1 MSEEIIQAFIEKV
14 KSSALLQGKLKA
26 AADVEAVAA
35 IAAENGFQLKPDN
48 ALRMLMW
55 ELQEA
60 DLEGGDWTIKS
71 SNRSLL

>member
-1 MSEEIIQAFIEKV
+1 MSEELIQAFIEKV

-60 DLEGGDWTIKS
+60 DLEGGD
-71 SNRSLL
+71 

>member
-55 ELQEA
+55 EMQEA

>member
-1 MSEEIIQAFIEKV
+1 MLYIEKSMDDPMSEEIIQAFIEKV

-55 ELQEA
+55 EMQEA
-60 DLEGGDWTIKS
+60 DLEGGD
-71 SNRSLL
+71 

>member
-1 MSEEIIQAFIEKV
+1 MDDPMSEEIIQAFIEKV

-60 DLEGGDWTIKS
+60 DLEGGD
-71 SNRSLL
+71 

>member
-1 MSEEIIQAFIEKV
+1 MSEELIQAFIEKV
-14 KSSALLQGKLKA
+14 KSSALLQNKLKA

-35 IAAENGFQLKPDN
+35 IAAENGFQLKPNN

-60 DLEGGDWTIKS
+60 DLEGGDWSIKS
-71 SNRSLL
+71 SNRLLL

>member
-1 MSEEIIQAFIEKV
+1 MDDPMSEEIIQAFIEKV

-55 ELQEA
+55 EMQEA
-60 DLEGGDWTIKS
+60 DLEGGD
-71 SNRSLL
+71 